1 MVYWDAD
8 QDIETA
14 DYVEVLLG
22 QTLEVYAFS
31 NGGEGTKSS
40 PAWEFQ
46 MGESMSYFFF
56 SKVVK
61 TKNTKTFEK
70 NILHPAVVWH

>member
-1 MVYWDAD
+1 VYWDAD

-22 QTLEVYAFS
+22 QTLEAYVRNLKPKKRYKLRVYAFS

-56 SKVVK
+56 
-61 TKNTKTFEK
+61 
-70 NILHPAVVWH
+70 